1 MSAFLQ
7 LLSAYSFHRIIGLA
21 KIFVSTVVCIFCGS
35 LTFTSISTIQYSIK
49 INELTES
56 LFFLMWPFHTCLAI
70 GLGLMSVVAFLQ
82 IIEDVHSYI
91 KGDHFREKIELSTD
105 V

>member
-1 MSAFLQ
+1 MWISNQ
-7 LLSAYSFHRIIGLA
+7 
-21 KIFVSTVVCIFCGS
+21 S
-35 LTFTSISTIQYSIK
+35 LNKY
-49 INELTES
+49 ELTES